1 MQVRERNETPDP
13 IDSSH
18 VNFDNVKAERA
29 VYDAGPSTM
38 MTLKQESQTT
48 NQTRARDGSLT
59 IRDGMSINV
68 KEGGLSLMTPIPA
81 PK

>member
-1 MQVRERNETPDP
+1 MLVKERNETPDP

-48 NQTRARDGSLT
+48 YAQTR
-59 IRDGMSINV
+59 
-68 KEGGLSLMTPIPA
+68 
-81 PK
+81 